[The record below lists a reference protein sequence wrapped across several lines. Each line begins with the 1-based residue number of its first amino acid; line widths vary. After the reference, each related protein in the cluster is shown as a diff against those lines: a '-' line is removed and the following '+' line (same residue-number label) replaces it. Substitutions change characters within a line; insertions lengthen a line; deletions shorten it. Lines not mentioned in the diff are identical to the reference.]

1 MRPGRTQFPT
11 TYTVATRWNDN
22 DHYGHVNNA
31 TYFEYLDTAVNG
43 WLMQATGLDIR
54 DLAAIGVVAS
64 VGIDFYAEVGFPDV
78 LEVGL
83 AVERLGSTSITYRLG
98 VFRAGDDALRA
109 LGRFVH
115 VYVDSQTRRPVPVP
129 EAVREA
135 VAELPAFRT

>member
-1 MRPGRTQFPT
+1 MRPGREQFPT
-11 TYTVATRWNDN
+11 VYTVSTRWNDN

-31 TYFEYLDTAVNG
+31 VYFEYLDTAVNG
-43 WLMQATGLDIR
+43 WLMTATGMDIR

-83 AVERLGSTSITYRLG
+83 AVERLGHTSITYRLG
-98 VFRAGDDALRA
+98 VFRAEDDTLRA

-115 VYVDSQTRRPVPVP
+115 VYVDARTRRPVPVP
-129 EAVREA
+129 GAVRDA
-135 VAELPAFRT
+135 VAALPAYLG